1 MPRVPGFE
9 LDLTDLRGYPVAI
22 GHGSLDPVISVE
34 WSREAR
40 AALEEAGADVLYREA
55 PLPHTI
61 DPSIV
66 PELADFVRARVP

>member
-1 MPRVPGFE
+1 M
-9 LDLTDLRGYPVAI
+9 AI

-40 AALEEAGADVLYREA
+40 AVLEDAGADVLYREA

-61 DPSIV
+61 DPAFV
-66 PELADFVRARVP
+66 RELAAFVRRCVP